1 MAAAKNEKVRSIKS
15 AKVGEAIFVHLM
27 LLYPLVQFAICYV
40 AVNINSILLA
50 FQKFE
55 TFRDSTGRLV
65 GEFRFIGFDNF
76 FGNFSGFFTKLHN
89 EGILKYLFKNSFVT
103 YLVSTLI
110 GLPLNIVFAYVIY
123 KKVPCSGFF
132 QVMLYLPQMVS
143 SIVISL
149 MFQCFIGKS
158 FPIFMRKILHITAF
172 PLDPLRDLKMG
183 FGMNLFYA
191 IWAGFGTQLILY
203 AGAMARIP
211 DSLIEFGELEGI
223 TMFKEFIFVVL
234 PMIYSTITVFLV
246 TGVAGI
252 FTNQLALYNFYGG
265 GAPHTFQTIGY
276 YIYVQVI
283 GSGDA
288 EGLKQEFPYASAAGL
303 MFTLIAAPITLV
315 ARWALEKYGPSVEF

>member
-1 MAAAKNEKVRSIKS
+1 MAAKNEKVRSMKS

-50 FQKFE
+50 FQKYE
-55 TFRDSTGRLV
+55 TYTNAAGRLV
-65 GEFRFIGFDNF
+65 GEFKFIGFDKFFSNF
-76 FGNFSGFFTKLHN
+76 TGFFTDLHAK
-89 EGILKYLFKNSFVT
+89 GILGTLFKNSIVT
-103 YLVSTLI
+103 YLVSTII

-143 SIVISL
+143 SVVISL
-149 MFQCFIGKS
+149 MFQCFISKS
-158 FPIFMRKILHITAF
+158 FPIFMVKILKISSF
-172 PLDPLRDLKMG
+172 PLNPLKDMGMG

-223 TMFKEFIFVVL
+223 NMLKEFWFVVV
-234 PMIYSTITVFLV
+234 PMVYSTITVFLV
-246 TGVAGI
+246 TGVASI
-252 FTNQLALYNFYGG
+252 FTSQLALYNFYGG
-265 GAPHTFQTIGY
+265 GAPETFQTIGY

-288 EGLKQEFPYASAAGL
+288 QGLKQQFPTASAAGL
-303 MFTLIAAPITLV
+303 MFTLVAAPVTLV
-315 ARWALEKYGPSVEF
+315 ARWALEKYGPNVEF